1 MAPSFFK
8 EFVKFV
14 RDRGVMG
21 LAVGFILGSS
31 TQKVVTAL
39 VNDIISPLVGLL
51 FPHTES
57 LSEKKLRVGAIDL
70 LWGDFLKVTI
80 DFLIM
85 LLIVYYGVKLL
96 HTSTTRVSRRKKK

>member
-1 MAPSFFK
+1 MGSGFFK

-21 LAVGFILGSS
+21 LAVGFILGGS

-51 FPHTES
+51 FPHAES
-57 LSEKKLRVGAIDL
+57 LSEKKLSVGATQV
-70 LWGDFLKVTI
+70 LWGDFLKVSI
-80 DFLIM
+80 DFCIM

-96 HTSTTRVSRRKKK
+96 HTTTRVRSRRKK